1 MMHPFV
7 LLAYPGTLAELRN
20 IGYKTFSP
28 MIDETYDT
36 IINDDD
42 RFEAVWKEITRLVQ
56 QTPEEWIK
64 WQGEIK
70 SIVEYNRDH
79 FYSNNN
85 YHSTKNV
92 AQLFDR

>member
-1 MMHPFV
+1 V

-36 IINDDD
+36 VVNDDN
-42 RFEAVWKEITRLVQ
+42 RFEAVWKEISRLLQ
-56 QTPEEWIK
+56 KTPEEWIK

-79 FYSNNN
+79 FYSNKN

-92 AQLFDR
+92 LQLFDR